1 MDDFLIL
8 DSVFRQYGGRAV
20 VDGISLQIQ
29 RGEVFSLLGPSGCGQ
44 TTLLRMIA
52 GLDLP
57 DAGRIL
63 LQGKDLTRTPA
74 HRRPVNTVF
83 QNYALFPH
91 LTVAENIGFGLQAA
105 KRDKS
110 GIAREVTR
118 MLELVR
124 LTGYGNKRPSQLSG
138 GEKQRVAI
146 ARALVNQ
153 PQVLLLDEPLAA
165 LDLKLRQHLLLELR
179 ALHAQ
184 VDTTFIYVTHDQ
196 GEAMSLSHRI
206 AVLHAG
212 KVEQIGTPKEIYEHP
227 CSSRVAA
234 FIGDTNF
241 LPVTEAV
248 PGTAFWTVQVPG
260 LGAFQAAPPNPHP
273 ITGTP
278 LKISIRPENLRL
290 FHNVPAA
297 RKPTNLISA
306 TVTETVYFGTHT
318 LCLLDAGGHRLTLP
332 FPSDAPPARKGD
344 ALQLTFAPEDALIL
358 ESGAPPAPATG

>member
-1 MDDFLIL
+1 MDEFLIL
-8 DSVFRQYGGRAV
+8 DSVFRHYGGRAV

-29 RGEVFSLLGPSGCGQ
+29 RGEVFSLLGPSGCGK

-52 GLDLP
+52 GLDSP

-63 LQGKDLTRTPA
+63 LKGKDLTRTPA

-105 KRDKS
+105 KQDRPE
-110 GIAREVTR
+110 IAREVTR

-196 GEAMSLSHRI
+196 GEAISLSHRI

-212 KVEQIGTPKEIYEHP
+212 KVEQVGTPREIYEHP
-227 CSSRVAA
+227 RTSRVAA

-241 LPVTEAV
+241 LPVTEAI
-248 PGTAFWTVQVPG
+248 PGQEFWMVQVPG
-260 LGAFQAAPPNPHP
+260 LGAFQASPPNP
-273 ITGTP
+273 TLNASKP

-290 FHNVPAA
+290 LRDVSTHV
-297 RKPTNLISA
+297 KPVNSFSA
-306 TVTETVYFGTHT
+306 IVAETVYFGTHT
-318 LCLLDAGGHRLTLP
+318 LCLLDAGGHRVTFP
-332 FPSDAPPARKGD
+332 FPADAPPARKGD
-344 ALQLTFAPEDALIL
+344 FLQLAFNPEDALIL
-358 ESGAPPAPATG
+358 ESGDPSVSLSV